1 MEKMTIKFWS
11 KNHLWLV
18 KIDEYILESPIV
30 EEKGESGIARG
41 ARKSGVAR
49 KKSMKKI
56 RGWKKTFPRRS
67 RIQR

>member
-30 EEKGESGIARG
+30 EEKGESGIANG

-49 KKSMKKI
+49 KKKYEQI
-56 RGWKKTFPRRS
+56 LRLKKTFPRRS
-67 RIQR
+67 RIQC

>member
-49 KKSMKKI
+49 KKYEKN
-56 RGWKKTFPRRS
+56 
-67 RIQR
+67 